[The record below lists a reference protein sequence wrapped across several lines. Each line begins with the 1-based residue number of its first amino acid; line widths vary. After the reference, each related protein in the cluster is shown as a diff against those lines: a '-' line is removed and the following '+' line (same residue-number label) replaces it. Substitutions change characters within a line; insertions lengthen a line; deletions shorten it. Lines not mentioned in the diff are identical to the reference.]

1 MSLHEKL
8 NTDLKAAMRARDEL
22 RMLVLRS
29 LLSSMNYAE
38 IAKQK
43 KLDDGGVIEVIG
55 REIKQRRES
64 IEAYEKGNRKDLA
77 DKEKAE
83 MAVLQE
89 YMPAQMG
96 RDEIVSIVKAV
107 IAEVGAKGPGDKGKV
122 MQKLMP
128 QVKGKADG
136 SEVNNIVTTC
146 WANCEQVLP
155 PVLSLRVKRSNPWIR
170 RRHALR
176 LLRRCAPRND
186 MQEAGRS

>member
-1 MSLHEKL
+1 MSLQEKI

-22 RMLVLRS
+22 RMLVLRTV
-29 LLSSMNYAE
+29 LSSINYAE

-55 REIKQRRES
+55 REIKQRKES
-64 IEAYEKGNRKDLA
+64 IEAYEKGNRADLA
-77 DKEKAE
+77 AKERAE

-96 RDEIVSIVKAV
+96 RDEITSLVKAV
-107 IAEVGAKGPGDKGKV
+107 ITEVGAKGPGDKGKV

-136 SEVNNIVTTC
+136 GEVNSIVTD
-146 WANCEQVLP
+146 
-155 PVLSLRVKRSNPWIR
+155 
-170 RRHALR
+170 
-176 LLRRCAPRND
+176 LL
-186 MQEAGRS
+186 GKL

>member
-1 MSLHEKL
+1 MSLQEKL

-22 RMLVLRS
+22 RMLVLRT

-55 REIKQRRES
+55 KEIKQRRES
-64 IEAYEKGNRKDLA
+64 IEAYDKGNRGDLS
-77 DKEKAE
+77 DKERAE
-83 MAVLQE
+83 LAILLE

-96 RDEIVSIVKAV
+96 REEIAAIVEKV

-136 SEVNNIVTTC
+136 NEVNSIVTD
-146 WANCEQVLP
+146 
-155 PVLSLRVKRSNPWIR
+155 
-170 RRHALR
+170 
-176 LLRRCAPRND
+176 LL
-186 MQEAGRS
+186 GKL

>member
-1 MSLHEKL
+1 MSLQEKL
-8 NTDLKAAMRARDEL
+8 NTDLKTAMRARDEV

-29 LLSSMNYAE
+29 LLSAMNYAE

-43 KLDDGGVIEVIG
+43 KLDDSSVIEVIS

-64 IEAYEKGNRKDLA
+64 IEAYEKGNRPDLVG
-77 DKEKAE
+77 KEKAE

-96 RDEIVSIVKAV
+96 RDEITALAQKV
-107 IAEVGAKGPGDKGKV
+107 IEEVGAKAAGDKGKV

-136 SEVNNIVTTC
+136 GEVNSIVT
-146 WANCEQVLP
+146 E
-155 PVLSLRVKRSNPWIR
+155 
-170 RRHALR
+170 
-176 LLRRCAPRND
+176 LL
-186 MQEAGRS
+186 GKL

>member
-1 MSLHEKL
+1 MSLQEKL

-136 SEVNNIVTTC
+136 SEVNNIVT
-146 WANCEQVLP
+146 E
-155 PVLSLRVKRSNPWIR
+155 
-170 RRHALR
+170 
-176 LLRRCAPRND
+176 LL
-186 MQEAGRS
+186 GKL

>member
-1 MSLHEKL
+1 MSLQEKL
-8 NTDLKAAMRARDEL
+8 NTDLKAAMRAHDEL
-22 RMLVLRS
+22 RMLVLRT

-55 REIKQRRES
+55 KEIKQRKES
-64 IEAYEKGNRKDLA
+64 IEAYDKGNRGDLS

-83 MAVLQE
+83 LAILLE

-96 RDEIVSIVKAV
+96 REEITSIVEKV
-107 IAEVGAKGPGDKGKV
+107 IAEVGARGPGDKGKV

-136 SEVNNIVTTC
+136 NEVNGIVTD
-146 WANCEQVLP
+146 
-155 PVLSLRVKRSNPWIR
+155 
-170 RRHALR
+170 
-176 LLRRCAPRND
+176 LL
-186 MQEAGRS
+186 GKL

>member
-1 MSLHEKL
+1 MSLQEKL
-8 NTDLKAAMRARDEL
+8 NTDLKTAMRARDEL

-55 REIKQRRES
+55 KEIKQRKES
-64 IEAYEKGNRKDLA
+64 IEAYEKGNRADLA
-77 DKEKAE
+77 AKEKAE
-83 MAVLQE
+83 MAILQE

-96 RDEIVSIVKAV
+96 RDEILSIVQAV
-107 IAEVGAKGPGDKGKV
+107 LAEVGAKGPGDKGKV

-136 SEVNNIVTTC
+136 GEVNSIVTD
-146 WANCEQVLP
+146 
-155 PVLSLRVKRSNPWIR
+155 
-170 RRHALR
+170 
-176 LLRRCAPRND
+176 LL
-186 MQEAGRS
+186 GKL

>member
-1 MSLHEKL
+1 MSLQEKL
-8 NTDLKAAMRARDEL
+8 NTDLKTAMRAHDEL
-22 RMLVLRS
+22 RMLVLRTV
-29 LLSSMNYAE
+29 LSSMNYAE

-43 KLDDGGVIEVIG
+43 KLDDGGVIDVIG
-55 REIKQRRES
+55 KEIKQRKES

-96 RDEIVSIVKAV
+96 HDEIVKIVQAV

-136 SEVNNIVTTC
+136 NEVNNIVTD
-146 WANCEQVLP
+146 
-155 PVLSLRVKRSNPWIR
+155 
-170 RRHALR
+170 
-176 LLRRCAPRND
+176 LL
-186 MQEAGRS
+186 GKL

>member
-1 MSLHEKL
+1 MSLQEKL
-8 NTDLKAAMRARDEL
+8 NTDLKTAMRARDEV

-29 LLSSMNYAE
+29 LLSAMNYAE

-43 KLDDGGVIEVIG
+43 KLDDSSVIEVIS

-64 IEAYEKGNRKDLA
+64 IEAYEKGNRPDLVG
-77 DKEKAE
+77 KEKAE

-96 RDEIVSIVKAV
+96 RDEITALAQKV
-107 IAEVGAKGPGDKGKV
+107 IEEVGAKAVGDKGKV

-136 SEVNNIVTTC
+136 GEVNSIVT
-146 WANCEQVLP
+146 E
-155 PVLSLRVKRSNPWIR
+155 
-170 RRHALR
+170 
-176 LLRRCAPRND
+176 LL
-186 MQEAGRS
+186 GKL

>member
-1 MSLHEKL
+1 
-8 NTDLKAAMRARDEL
+8 MRARDEL
-22 RMLVLRS
+22 RMLVLRTV
-29 LLSSMNYAE
+29 LSSINYAE

-55 REIKQRRES
+55 REIKQRKES
-64 IEAYEKGNRKDLA
+64 IEAYEKGNRADLVA
-77 DKEKAE
+77 KEKAE

-96 RDEIVSIVKAV
+96 RDEITSLVKAV

-136 SEVNNIVTTC
+136 NEVNSIVTD
-146 WANCEQVLP
+146 
-155 PVLSLRVKRSNPWIR
+155 
-170 RRHALR
+170 
-176 LLRRCAPRND
+176 LL
-186 MQEAGRS
+186 GKL

>member
-1 MSLHEKL
+1 MSLQEKL
-8 NTDLKAAMRARDEL
+8 NTDLKTAMRARDEV

-29 LLSSMNYAE
+29 LLSAMNYAE

-43 KLDDGGVIEVIG
+43 KLDDSGVIEVIS

-64 IEAYEKGNRKDLA
+64 IEAYEKGNRPDLVV
-77 DKEKAE
+77 KEKAE

-96 RDEIVSIVKAV
+96 RDEITALAQKV
-107 IAEVGAKGPGDKGKV
+107 IEEVGAKAVGDKGKV

-136 SEVNNIVTTC
+136 GEVNSIVT
-146 WANCEQVLP
+146 E
-155 PVLSLRVKRSNPWIR
+155 
-170 RRHALR
+170 
-176 LLRRCAPRND
+176 LL
-186 MQEAGRS
+186 GKL

>member
-1 MSLHEKL
+1 
-8 NTDLKAAMRARDEL
+8 MRARDEL

-55 REIKQRRES
+55 KEIKQRKES
-64 IEAYEKGNRKDLA
+64 IEAYDKGNRQDLSA
-77 DKEKAE
+77 KEKAE
-83 MAVLQE
+83 LAILQE

-96 RDEIVSIVKAV
+96 RDEIVSIVRAV

-136 SEVNNIVTTC
+136 NEVNSIVTD
-146 WANCEQVLP
+146 
-155 PVLSLRVKRSNPWIR
+155 
-170 RRHALR
+170 
-176 LLRRCAPRND
+176 LL
-186 MQEAGRS
+186 GKL